1 MSESDDRQAKGRALT
16 AKLFAGAQRAASAM
30 PAKLQ
35 EYTTGHLFGDLWQGE
50 ELTLAERELITC
62 TTLVALYRINEQRVH
77 FVGAKNAG
85 VPRSK
90 IEAMITHV
98 AHYAGWPCG
107 ATASGIKVSSGGRE
121 LLVLDG
127 APNHRCRDLAI
138 PRSRANKRA
147 RGHDGHGPCIGI
159 CGQ

>member
-1 MSESDDRQAKGRALT
+1 MSDTDDRLAKGRALT
-16 AKLFAGAQRAASAM
+16 AKLFAGAPRGASTM
-30 PAKLQ
+30 SAKFQ

-62 TTLVALYRINEQRVH
+62 TTLVALYRTNEQKVH

-98 AHYAGWPCG
+98 EHDAAWPCG
-107 ATASGIKVSSGGRE
+107 ATASGILNEVWPPE
-121 LLVLDG
+121 
-127 APNHRCRDLAI
+127 AP
-138 PRSRANKRA
+138 
-147 RGHDGHGPCIGI
+147 
-159 CGQ
+159 

>member
-1 MSESDDRQAKGRALT
+1 MSETDDRQAKGRALT
-16 AKLFAGAQRAASAM
+16 AKLFAGAPRTASAM

-62 TTLVALYRINEQRVH
+62 TTLVALYRTNEQKVH

-107 ATASGIKVSSGGRE
+107 ATASGILNEVWPPE
-121 LLVLDG
+121 
-127 APNHRCRDLAI
+127 AP
-138 PRSRANKRA
+138 
-147 RGHDGHGPCIGI
+147 
-159 CGQ
+159 